1 MTEIKAKP
9 TGVTG
14 DSEREGAVLSE
25 AAHSAAIAVA
35 ARVVNPPYPIRPA
48 TTAASLTLLAQ
59 FCSPT
64 DEGSGVKC
72 LNPFTLKAAAPH

>member
-35 ARVVNPPYPIRPA
+35 ARVVNPP
-48 TTAASLTLLAQ
+48 
-59 FCSPT
+59 
-64 DEGSGVKC
+64 
-72 LNPFTLKAAAPH
+72 

>member
-35 ARVVNPPYPIRPA
+35 ARVVNPPLPDQTGYNSSQSN
-48 TTAASLTLLAQ
+48 TLGSVLLT
-59 FCSPT
+59 
-64 DEGSGVKC
+64 
-72 LNPFTLKAAAPH
+72 N